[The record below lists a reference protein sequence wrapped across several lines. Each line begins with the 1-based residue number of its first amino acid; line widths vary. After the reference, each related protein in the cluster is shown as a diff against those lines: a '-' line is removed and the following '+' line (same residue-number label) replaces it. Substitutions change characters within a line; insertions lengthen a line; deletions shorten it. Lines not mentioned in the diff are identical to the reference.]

1 MIIRMDWALLKENY
15 DLEWYLLK
23 ENYDFAEHMLSFF
36 LKRLIDFISL
46 ISLGNLFQQF
56 LPWNETVFS
65 PYSSVFVLIGCR
77 SFLCLV
83 S

>member
-36 LKRLIDFISL
+36 LKEV
-46 ISLGNLFQQF
+46 N
-56 LPWNETVFS
+56 
-65 PYSSVFVLIGCR
+65 
-77 SFLCLV
+77 
-83 S
+83 